1 MQYFSFKVCDM
12 DFTLPVLKIKEIIKY
27 REPSRF
33 FSSNTCVEGMIDLRD
48 SVITI
53 IDSKKMFN
61 VVGDMPSHIIIIE
74 MGDGGYLGLT
84 VDKVR
89 EIIDVEDSDILD
101 TKQVLGKG
109 SEFIDYIIKH
119 EKVLYNNI
127 SIEKLEEFYNGNT

>member
-27 REPSRF
+27 REPSKF

-101 TKQVLGKG
+101 TKQVLGKD

>member
-1 MQYFSFKVCDM
+1 M

-48 SVITI
+48 TVITI
-53 IDSKKMFN
+53 LDSKKMFN
-61 VVGDMPSHIIIIE
+61 VIGDMPSHIIILE
-74 MGDGGYLGLT
+74 MSDGGYIGLT
-84 VDKVR
+84 VDSVR
-89 EIIDVEDSDILD
+89 EIIDVEGNEILD

-109 SEFIDYIIKH
+109 SDFIDYIINH

-127 SIEKLEEFYNGNT
+127 SIEKLEEFYNGNS

>member
-48 SVITI
+48 TVITI
-53 IDSKKMFN
+53 LDSKKMFN
-61 VVGDMPSHIIIIE
+61 VIGDMPSHIIILE
-74 MGDGGYLGLT
+74 MSDGGYIGLT
-84 VDKVR
+84 VDSVR
-89 EIIDVEDSDILD
+89 EIIDVEGNEILD

-109 SEFIDYIIKH
+109 SDFIDYIINH

-127 SIEKLEEFYNGNT
+127 SIEKLEEFYNGNS